1 MLARTVCSR
10 QVKNVVRYCSEM
22 QWLYCMFFV
31 TLLLFCKSILEAT
44 NSAMSLLGVRNTLTE
59 RLQRLKEES
68 LALLLRNQRME
79 FKSSPKT
86 NNPEYDDFFDEKTIV

>member
-1 MLARTVCSR
+1 
-10 QVKNVVRYCSEM
+10 
-22 QWLYCMFFV
+22 
-31 TLLLFCKSILEAT
+31 
-44 NSAMSLLGVRNTLTE
+44 MSLLGVRNTLTE

-86 NNPEYDDFFDEKTIV
+86 NNPEYDSSQRLLQ